1 METMTRRDV
10 ISSAALTAGAVAVGE
25 APAGE
30 AVQDHKARLVLVAAD
45 AGETTRARM
54 ERLASDRLPVKQ
66 VPASRQELGGAV
78 GFASA
83 AAVAIT
89 DLGFA
94 AAVAGKLAAE
104 DSEWQSAADTLS
116 QRQSKALR
124 RKADTA
130 KHGKKSKRRK
140 P

>member
-1 METMTRRDV
+1 MTAWLSLLGMARR
-10 ISSAALTAGAVAVGE
+10 AGAVAVGE

-45 AGETTRARM
+45 AGETTRERM
-54 ERLASDRLPVKQ
+54 ERLASDKLPVKQ

-104 DSEWQSAADTLS
+104 APDWQSAADALS

>member
-1 METMTRRDV
+1 MTAWLSLLGMARR
-10 ISSAALTAGAVAVGE
+10 AGAVAVGE

-54 ERLASDRLPVKQ
+54 ERLASDKLPVKQ
-66 VPASRQELGGAV
+66 VAASRQELGSAV
-78 GFASA
+78 GFAAA

-104 DSEWQSAADTLS
+104 DPEWQSAADELS